1 MQVEITKKFQKQVD
15 SCTDQSVRN
24 KIANL
29 IDKIYRTENIH
40 DLSNLKKLKG
50 SKNCFR
56 IKFVQYRI
64 GMIIENDLVIL
75 AAFDRRSDIYKYFP

>member
-29 IDKIYRTENIH
+29 IDKIYRTEN
-40 DLSNLKKLKG
+40 
-50 SKNCFR
+50 
-56 IKFVQYRI
+56 
-64 GMIIENDLVIL
+64 
-75 AAFDRRSDIYKYFP
+75 P